1 MANQSQ
7 ITSAR
12 AIILHQNGRKQKIG
26 TRKEDRKEV
35 LHYLSLE
42 ISFRYFLGHPKDDYR
57 KKLKSPVDLLSGAPS
72 VES

>member
-42 ISFRYFLGHPKDDYR
+42 ISFRYFLGHPKDD
-57 KKLKSPVDLLSGAPS
+57 
-72 VES
+72 